1 MGIASRFFCG
11 ENQVDVQGQLREKID
26 QITSRQGLSVVEAT
40 LAIHGGTHQ
49 IRIVVDKTGGVL
61 LGDCAK
67 INRALR
73 KYIEEAQ
80 FLENNFTIE
89 VSSPGLDR
97 KFTKIDDFIRC
108 IGRRINVATRQPIA
122 EECEF
127 CGKIT
132 AAADEQIELLLDTDQ
147 TLTINLNN
155 IKKAK
160 LEIGWK
166 R

>member
-1 MGIASRFFCG
+1 VGIASRFFCG

-26 QITSRQGLSVVEAT
+26 QITSRQGLCVVEAT
-40 LAIHGGTHQ
+40 LAMHGGTHQ

-67 INRALR
+67 INKALS

-80 FLENNFTIE
+80 ILDDDFTIE

-97 KFTKIDDFIRC
+97 KLTKIDDFIRC
-108 IGRRINVATRQPIA
+108 IGRKINLTTRQSIGKD
-122 EECEF
+122 CKF

-132 AAADEQIELLLDTDQ
+132 AAADEQIKLLLDSEQ
-147 TLTINLNN
+147 ELTINLDN
-155 IKKAK
+155 IKNAK